1 MKLIVIC
8 LQLNYSLVHNM
19 YDAGKSYGTAKNY
32 LESKRSINFLG
43 MIPKKIKKYE
53 SLEVLSRHLTS
64 SWL

>member
-43 MIPKKIKKYE
+43 MIPKKI
-53 SLEVLSRHLTS
+53 
-64 SWL
+64 